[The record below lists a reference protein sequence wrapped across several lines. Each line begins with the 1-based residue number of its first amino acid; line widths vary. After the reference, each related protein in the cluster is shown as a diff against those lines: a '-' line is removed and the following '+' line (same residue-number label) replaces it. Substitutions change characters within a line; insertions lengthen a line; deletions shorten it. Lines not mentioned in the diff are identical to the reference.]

1 MKIKGSNNYK
11 IPHMNKDTL
20 ERQDMLPISIPRPQ
34 SVLQEADDALA
45 D

>member
-1 MKIKGSNNYK
+1 
-11 IPHMNKDTL
+11 MNKDTL